1 MEPLSALSVAANVVQ
16 FVDFAFRLISS
27 TGAIMKSRSGLARH
41 AKTLDAIA
49 KDAVELS
56 DVLAA
61 SPALASSNITLQAL
75 LSECKTIAGD
85 LLVALDK
92 LRVKKA
98 KKWNCFV
105 AALRTMWS
113 KGKIDEFVD
122 RLGRVQAQIST
133 HMHFLLLEHM
143 NKESAHISALREN
156 SQRLGIEDQGRV
168 EKLRSVVVTRLE
180 KLSKETSKTPENT
193 MDSLKLDAPKPTASH
208 PDRFG
213 LSLDLINYFSGI
225 IKQLAEEQALTE
237 ANQDFLESL
246 YFSKIKTRRR
256 KIETAHAKTFGW
268 IFQPSISFN
277 HWLREGSGTFWVQGK
292 AGSGKST
299 LMKFICSH
307 PMTMKS
313 LQEWAGSKRL
323 VTAEFFFWSAG
334 SVLQK
339 SREGLLRSLLFEILR
354 KCPELIPRVTKSNH
368 EVLFRRRGPYPYID
382 DEELWSQEDLMV
394 AYRSLVSH
402 CDEEDVK
409 FCFFIDGLDEF
420 EEERKTH
427 SDLIETLRVL
437 NASQNIKFCVS
448 SRPWTVFSDAFGE
461 DPDRLLKLEDLT
473 RDDIRSYVHDKFK
486 DNTQFKLLSIDNLQ
500 YAGLV
505 EDITRQAQGVF
516 LWVYLVVRDL
526 LEGFSHSDTI
536 RTMRKR
542 LESFPAELE
551 QFFQHMIDSVS
562 PIYVPQMVR
571 TLWLAT
577 SAPEPQFLMVYSLLD
592 DASDDIAAFTDG
604 YSLKLMHDEEV
615 RMRTQQMRRR
625 IDGRCKGLLEV
636 VTDDPNVG
644 LYFECKVDF
653 LHRTVRDFL
662 LGSPEIRQILD
673 QQRFAD
679 LSGIGHCASNVWLL
693 PCLSILEAFKRAPF
707 NTDPRVTT
715 AADTGIVRRLLESGI
730 ARRLLEG
737 LMIFA
742 HEAEVNTTDRSALVR
757 ILCDAEDTYYRRKQQ
772 FAWSLENYLFLGLA
786 CQAGLF
792 SYIRNR
798 ITGGWFTQPSNL
810 IKVPGHQPPVTL
822 LSFALDPA
830 QTLHPR
836 IIQHLLAMGADPNEP
851 VIPSRDDTSSWCR
864 FLRDVSAIA
873 HLRKDERVRETI
885 HLLLKHG
892 ANIDARIFWNN
903 NPIQTG
909 VLAESILYG
918 KEHIAETKRPW
929 LVSWRC

>member
-1 MEPLSALSVAANVVQ
+1 M
-16 FVDFAFRLISS
+16 R
-27 TGAIMKSRSGLARH
+27 SRSGLARH
-41 AKTLDAIA
+41 AKTLYAIA
-49 KDAVELS
+49 KDAVGLS
-56 DVLAA
+56 DALAA

-75 LSECKTIAGD
+75 LSECPNLD
-85 LLVALDK
+85 SYALPP
-92 LRVKKA
+92 VV
-98 KKWNCFV
+98 WPH
-105 AALRTMWS
+105 
-113 KGKIDEFVD
+113 I
-122 RLGRVQAQIST
+122 
-133 HMHFLLLEHM
+133 EHM
-143 NKESAHISALREN
+143 NKESAHLSALREN
-156 SQRLGIEDQGRV
+156 AQRLGIEDQGRV
-168 EKLRSVVVTRLE
+168 EKLRS
-180 KLSKETSKTPENT
+180 ETSKTPEDT
-193 MDSLKLDAPKPTASH
+193 MDTLKPDAHELTASH
-208 PDRFG
+208 PVRFG

-256 KIETAHAKTFGW
+256 KIETAHAKTFRW

-323 VTAEFFFWSAG
+323 VTAEFFYWSAG
-334 SVLQK
+334 TVLQK

-354 KCPELIPRVTKSNH
+354 KCPELIPRVTKGHNEAS
-368 EVLFRRRGPYPYID
+368 LRRRGPYPYID
-382 DEELWSQEDLMV
+382 EEELWSQEDLMV
-394 AYRSLVSH
+394 AYRSL
-402 CDEEDVK
+402 
-409 FCFFIDGLDEF
+409 
-420 EEERKTH
+420 
-427 SDLIETLRVL
+427 
-437 NASQNIKFCVS
+437 
-448 SRPWTVFSDAFGE
+448 
-461 DPDRLLKLEDLT
+461 
-473 RDDIRSYVHDKFK
+473 Y
-486 DNTQFKLLSIDNLQ
+486 
-500 YAGLV
+500 
-505 EDITRQAQGVF
+505 
-516 LWVYLVVRDL
+516 
-526 LEGFSHSDTI
+526 
-536 RTMRKR
+536 
-542 LESFPAELE
+542 
-551 QFFQHMIDSVS
+551 MIDSVS

-615 RMRTQQMRRR
+615 RMRAQQMRRR

-742 HEAEVNTTDRSALVR
+742 HEAEVNMTDRSALVR
-757 ILCDAEDTYYRRKQQ
+757 ILCDAEETYYRKKQQ

-798 ITGGWFTQPSNL
+798 ITG
-810 IKVPGHQPPVTL
+810 
-822 LSFALDPA
+822 
-830 QTLHPR
+830 
-836 IIQHLLAMGADPNEP
+836 AMGADPNEP

-864 FLRDVSAIA
+864 FLRDVSASA

-885 HLLLKHG
+885 RLLLRHG
-892 ANIDARIFWNN
+892 ANPLCPRCVQKGLTRVSIGVVPARHPVV
-903 NPIQTG
+903 PIAG
-909 VLAESILYG
+909 DNGRAEQVD
-918 KEHIAETKRPW
+918 H
-929 LVSWRC
+929 LVVTLLMLTVA

>member
-16 FVDFAFRLISS
+16 FVDFAFRLIGS
-27 TGAIMKSRSGLARH
+27 TCAIMKSRSGLARH
-41 AKTLDAIA
+41 TKTLDAIA
-49 KDAVELS
+49 RDAVELS
-56 DVLAA
+56 DALTA
-61 SPALASSNITLQAL
+61 SPALASSNTTLQAL

-85 LLVALDK
+85 LLAVLDK
-92 LRVKKA
+92 LRAKKT

-113 KGKIDEFVD
+113 KGKIDDFVD

-143 NKESAHISALREN
+143 NKESVHISALREN
-156 SQRLGIEDQGRV
+156 AQRLGIEDQGRV
-168 EKLRSVVVTRLE
+168 EKLRSVVITRLE
-180 KLSKETSKTPENT
+180 KLSKETSKTPEDT
-193 MDSLKLDAPKPTASH
+193 VDSLKLDAPKPVASY
-208 PDRFG
+208 PARFG
-213 LSLDLINYFSGI
+213 LSLDLINYFSGT

-246 YFSKIKTRRR
+246 YFSKIKTRQR
-256 KIETAHAKTFGW
+256 KIESAHAKTFRW

-277 HWLREGSGTFWVQGK
+277 YWLREGSGTFWVQGK

-307 PMTMKS
+307 SMTLKS
-313 LQEWAGSKRL
+313 LHEWAGSKRL

-334 SVLQK
+334 TMLQK

-354 KCPELIPRVTKSNH
+354 KCPELISRVSKSH
-368 EVLFRRRGPYPYID
+368 HRAPFRRRGPYSYIH

-394 AYRSLVSH
+394 AYRSLVSY
-402 CDEEDVK
+402 CDEEDIK

-427 SDLIETLRVL
+427 SDLIATLRVL
-437 NASQNIKFCVS
+437 NASQNIKLCVS

-461 DPDRLLKLEDLT
+461 DPGRLLKLEDLT
-473 RDDIRSYVHDKFK
+473 RDDIRSYVYEKFK
-486 DNTQFKLLSIDNLQ
+486 ENDRFKLLSIDNPQ
-500 YAGLV
+500 YVGLI
-505 EDITRQAQGVF
+505 EEITRQAQGVF

-542 LESFPAELE
+542 LESFPVELE
-551 QFFQHMIDSVS
+551 QFFQHMINSVS

-577 SAPEPQFLMVYSLLD
+577 LAPEPQFLMVYSLLD
-592 DASDDIAAFTDG
+592 DVTDDMAVFMDG
-604 YSLKLMHDEEV
+604 RSPKLMYDKEV
-615 RMRTQQMRRR
+615 CTRTQQMRRR
-625 IDGRCKGLLEV
+625 LDGRCKGLLEV
-636 VTDDPNVG
+636 VADDPNVG
-644 LYFECKVDF
+644 PYFECKVDF

-679 LSGIGHCASNVWLL
+679 LDGIGRCASNVWLL
-693 PCLSILEAFKRAPF
+693 PCLSILEAFKRAPL
-707 NTDPRVTT
+707 NTGTRATT
-715 AADTGIVRRLLESGI
+715 AANTGIARRLLESGI

-742 HEAEVNTTDRSALVR
+742 HEAEINMTNRSALIR
-757 ILCDAEDTYYRRKQQ
+757 MLCDAEETYYRRKQQ
-772 FAWSLENYLFLGLA
+772 FAWNLDSYLFLGLA
-786 CQAGLF
+786 CQADLF
-792 SYIRNR
+792 SYIENR
-798 ITGGWFTQPSNL
+798 ITHGWFTQSHDT
-810 IKVPGHQPPVTL
+810 VEVSRHQTPVTL
-822 LSFALDPA
+822 LGYALDPA

-851 VIPSRDDTSSWCR
+851 VIPLRDDTSSWCR
-864 FLRDVSAIA
+864 FLRDVSSRV
-873 HLRKDERVRETI
+873 HLRTDERVRETI
-885 HLLLKHG
+885 RLLLKHG
-892 ANIDARIFWNN
+892 ANVDAEIIWNN
-903 NPIQTG
+903 NPIQTR
-909 VLAESILYG
+909 VLAEAILCG

>member
-16 FVDFAFRLISS
+16 FVDFAFRLIGN
-27 TGAIMKSRSGLARH
+27 TCAIMNSRSGLARH
-41 AKTLDAIA
+41 AKTLDVIA
-49 KDAVELS
+49 KDAVGLS
-56 DVLAA
+56 DALTA
-61 SPALASSNITLQAL
+61 SPALASSNTTLQAL

-85 LLVALDK
+85 LLVVLDK
-92 LRVKKA
+92 LRAKKT
-98 KKWNCFV
+98 KKWNCFI

-113 KGKIDEFVD
+113 KGKIDDFVD
-122 RLGRVQAQIST
+122 RLSRVQAQIST

-156 SQRLGIEDQGRV
+156 AQRLGIEDQGRV
-168 EKLRSVVVTRLE
+168 EKLRSVVVLRLE
-180 KLSKETSKTPENT
+180 KLCKETSKMSEDI
-193 MDSLKLDAPKPTASH
+193 MDSLKPDAKLTASH
-208 PDRFG
+208 PTSFG
-213 LSLDLINYFSGI
+213 LSFDLINYFSGI

-246 YFSKIKTRRR
+246 YFSKIKTRQR
-256 KIETAHAKTFGW
+256 KIESAHARTFGW

-307 PMTMKS
+307 SITMKS
-313 LQEWAGSKRL
+313 LHEWAGSKRL

-334 SVLQK
+334 TRLQK

-354 KCPELIPRVTKSNH
+354 KCPELIPRVSKSH
-368 EVLFRRRGPYPYID
+368 HKAPFRRRGPYSYID

-394 AYRSLVSH
+394 AYRSLVSY

-420 EEERKTH
+420 EEESKTH

-486 DNTQFKLLSIDNLQ
+486 DHDQFKLLCVNNPQ
-500 YAGLV
+500 YADLV

-542 LESFPAELE
+542 LETFPAELE

-592 DASDDIAAFTDG
+592 DASDDITVFMDG
-604 YSLKLMHDEEV
+604 RSPKRMYDDEV
-615 RMRTQQMRRR
+615 RTRTQQMRRR
-625 IDGRCKGLLEV
+625 LDGRCRGLLEV
-636 VTDDPNVG
+636 VADEPNVG
-644 LYFECKVDF
+644 LYFAFKVDF

-679 LSGIGHCASNVWLL
+679 LSGMGHSASNAWLL
-693 PCLSILEAFKRAPF
+693 PCMSVLEAFRRAPF
-707 NTDPRVTT
+707 NTGPRATA
-715 AADTGIVRRLLESGI
+715 AADTRIVRRLLESGI
-730 ARRLLEG
+730 ARRLLES

-742 HEAEVNTTDRSALVR
+742 HEAEMNMTNRSALIR
-757 ILCDAEDTYYRRKQQ
+757 MLCDAEETYYRRKQQ
-772 FAWSLENYLFLGLA
+772 LAWNLDSCLFLGLA
-786 CQAGLF
+786 CQADLF
-792 SYIRNR
+792 SYIENR
-798 ITGGWFTQPSNL
+798 ITRGWFTQSYNL
-810 IKVPGHQPPVTL
+810 VEVSRHQPPVNL
-822 LSFALDPA
+822 LSYALDPA

-836 IIQHLLAMGADPNEP
+836 IIQHLLAMGANPNEP
-851 VIPSRDDTSSWCR
+851 VIPLRDDTSSWCR
-864 FLRDVSAIA
+864 FLRDVSARA
-873 HLRKDERVRETI
+873 HLRTDERVREAI
-885 HLLLKHG
+885 RLLLKHG
-892 ANIDARIFWNN
+892 ANVDALIFWNN
-903 NPIQTG
+903 SSFKTG
-909 VLAESILYG
+909 VLAEAILCG